1 MIRLKNF
8 MYAKGASDYFKLIT
22 KSKINVFE
30 IDEKPTKTTSQIDIH
45 HS

>member
-1 MIRLKNF
+1 M
-8 MYAKGASDYFKLIT
+8 MYAKVTCYYFKLIT

-30 IDEKPTKTTSQIDIH
+30 INEKPTKTTSQIDIH